1 MIDFRYHLVSIIAVF
16 LALAIGIVVGSTA
29 LQPAVEGSLHR
40 AESLLRQR
48 NDSLLQ
54 RNTALS
60 QQVSADQAF
69 AQAGAGLLLGR
80 LLAGQ
85 RVVLVTA
92 PNADSQVVSGITTA
106 VRQAG
111 GQVTGD
117 VALQSDFFDG
127 TDAAESRLTQLAQS
141 LAPDVGVSLPSQPA
155 SSTVSG
161 QQQAAQVL
169 AAAIV
174 SKDGTAIS
182 SAQSREVLGGFGN
195 SGYLQVS
202 TPSGG
207 SPASLPQASLAVV
220 VQPSAPPAANEQAAD
235 NDVLIA
241 VAQELQSSGRGT
253 VLAGSADGSGQGSAV
268 SQESGSGKVSTVDN
282 ADTQVGQ
289 ITTVQALWELLAGR
303 SPNSYGMGPGVVPS
317 PAPTSSASPATDPA
331 HQVRKR

>member
-1 MIDFRYHLVSIIAVF
+1 MIDFRYHLVSIIAIF
-16 LALAIGIVVGSTA
+16 LALAVGIVVGSTA

-54 RNTALS
+54 RNTSLS

-80 LLAGQ
+80 LLDGQ

-92 PNADSQVVSGITTA
+92 PDADSQAVSGITAA

-111 GQVTGD
+111 GQVTGQ
-117 VALQSDFFDG
+117 VSLQSEFFDG

-155 SSTVSG
+155 SGTASG

-169 AAAIV
+169 AAAV
-174 SKDGTAIS
+174 LTRDGPAIGA
-182 SAQSREVLGGFGN
+182 AQSREVLGGFGD
-195 SGYLQVS
+195 SGYLQIS

-207 SPASLPQASLAVV
+207 SPASLPQATLAVV
-220 VQPSAPPAANEQAAD
+220 VPPASPPPANQATTA
-235 NDVLIA
+235 NDALIA
-241 VAQELQSSGRGT
+241 VAQELQSAGRGT
-253 VLAGSADGSGQGSAV
+253 VLAGSVNGSGPGSAV
-268 SQESGSGKVSTVDN
+268 DQESGSGKVSTVDN
-282 ADTQVGQ
+282 ADTPAGQ
-289 ITTVQALWELLAGR
+289 IMTVQALWELLAGR
-303 SPNSYGMGPGVVPS
+303 SPSSYGMGPGVAPS
-317 PAPTSSASPATDPA
+317 PAPTSPASPATDSA